1 MTVIMGLMVTLSSHS
16 GMPMIVVLE
25 QGAGLGLRRV
35 RVRDRLGARIRR
47 SALDLELAFG
57 ASPESS
63 VALAVH
69 ARYLCRP
76 EQRRVLGRTLAGI
89 ARAAETP
96 AARRSKAPLS
106 LHAISLARAE
116 LEAVVG
122 RLVAPGP
129 VDVRGVARIRNLLAD
144 GTGPLYRESGP
155 GHLRDELVAA
165 LRAMD
170 PLG

>member
-1 MTVIMGLMVTLSSHS
+1 
-16 GMPMIVVLE
+16 
-25 QGAGLGLRRV
+25 
-35 RVRDRLGARIRR
+35 
-47 SALDLELAFG
+47 
-57 ASPESS
+57 
-63 VALAVH
+63 
-69 ARYLCRP
+69 
-76 EQRRVLGRTLAGI
+76 VLGRTLAGI

-129 VDVRGVARIRNLLAD
+129 VDVRGVARIRNLLSD